1 MVKEEHVM
9 EVILLEPMNGF
20 MNLDKVFHSIHVFI
34 MKLVLKIQKRG
45 VVKEE
50 VKISPVNH

>member
-1 MVKEEHVM
+1 M
-9 EVILLEPMNGF
+9 EVILLELMNGF

-34 MKLVLKIQKRG
+34 MKLVLKIQKRE

-50 VKISPVNH
+50 VKISPVSH